1 MAAGTFTVLNKA
13 KKKLTDGTFDLDTH
27 TWKVALCTSSFTPT
41 AAFAGTSTDARY
53 SDITAYE
60 VSATGTGYTTG
71 GLTLSTV
78 TLVESSGTVTFDA
91 ADVSFTPVTLTA
103 KWAVVY
109 NNTDANKGLLGYVD
123 LETSVGAGLSPSN
136 GKLDVNWNALGIFT
150 VA

>member
-27 TWKVALCTSSFTPT
+27 TWKVALCTSTFTPT

-53 SDITAYE
+53 SDITGE
-60 VSATGTGYTTG
+60 VANGNGYTTG
-71 GLTLSTV
+71 GATLASV

-91 ADVSFTPVTLTA
+91 ADVVWTGATFAA
-103 KWAVVY
+103 KWAVIY
-109 NNTDANKGLLGYVD
+109 NNTDANKGILGYVD
-123 LETSVGAGLSPSN
+123 LETSVGSGLSPSN
-136 GKLDVNWNALGIFT
+136 GTLTVAWNAAGIFT

>member
-27 TWKVALCTSSFTPT
+27 TWKVALCTSAFTPT

-53 SDITAYE
+53 SDITGE
-60 VSATGTGYTTG
+60 VANGNGYTTG
-71 GLTLSTV
+71 GATLASV

-91 ADVSFTPVTLTA
+91 ADVTWSGATFSA
-103 KWAVVY
+103 KWAVIY
-109 NNTDANKGLLGYVD
+109 DNTDTNKGILGYVD
-123 LETSVGAGLSPSN
+123 LETSVGSGLSPSN
-136 GKLDVNWNALGIFT
+136 GTLTVAWNAAGIFT

>member
-27 TWKVALCTSSFTPT
+27 TWKVALCTSAFTPT

-53 SDITAYE
+53 SDITGE
-60 VSATGTGYTTG
+60 VANGNGYTTG
-71 GLTLSTV
+71 GATLTGV
-78 TLVESSGTVTFDA
+78 TLVESGGTVTFDA
-91 ADVSFTPVTLTA
+91 ADAQWTGATFSA
-103 KWAVVY
+103 KWAVIY
-109 NNTDANKGLLGYVD
+109 DNTDTNKGILGYVD

-136 GKLDVNWNALGIFT
+136 GTLSVIWNASGIFT